1 MSSILGGQ
9 CPHVRGG
16 MRGSCEVVDLVNW
29 LLGIWSKS
37 EVSGQIGGPNS
48 ANFDPPR
55 YPKFTQ
61 ILGFFSGLT
70 KKTRKNV
77 SGHPFFLEPR
87 GNYSNFQ
94 GRKSCLMRYC
104 LVCTP
109 PLGGLNPPKCLCNR
123 LNWDFI
129 GQIGGIY
136 DNLAKNPKIS
146 IIWGVWSKTQ
156 KKHVYLGVEI
166 RGLGRIWTPEIVK
179 KVTIS
184 DPLKMRT
191 LASKDRRNQLADK
204 DLRN

>member
-37 EVSGQIGGPNS
+37 EVSGQIGGPN
-48 ANFDPPR
+48 
-55 YPKFTQ
+55 
-61 ILGFFSGLT
+61 
-70 KKTRKNV
+70 
-77 SGHPFFLEPR
+77 
-87 GNYSNFQ
+87 
-94 GRKSCLMRYC
+94 
-104 LVCTP
+104 
-109 PLGGLNPPKCLCNR
+109 
-123 LNWDFI
+123 
-129 GQIGGIY
+129 Y

-146 IIWGVWSKTQ
+146 IIWGVWSKTP

-204 DLRN
+204 DLM